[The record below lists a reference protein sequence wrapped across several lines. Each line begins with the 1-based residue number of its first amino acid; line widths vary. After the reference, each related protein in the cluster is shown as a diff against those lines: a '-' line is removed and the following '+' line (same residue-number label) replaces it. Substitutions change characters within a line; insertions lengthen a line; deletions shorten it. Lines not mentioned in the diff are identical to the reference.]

1 MHMESKHL
9 PTYSN
14 ILTAF
19 FFFKKT
25 DADIKVMCSS
35 DYIGIRV
42 MEDFFKYHNVP
53 LESLH
58 LPNKTC
64 RAQKTSINGVTYY
77 TSRISKDE
85 YLTCGG
91 EPLEV
96 QLKHWAKNEPVKK
109 GTHLSFV
116 FCFFS
121 FLPRRKTLLTSHI
134 PWACCRSLRLLET
147 LSEIQSSSWIINV
160 SLHTSGESACHSQS
174 SPIPRKDVE
183 LKDLATMYWNCCF
196 NVFQAVPKS
205 RCLVFDLPQWDGD
218 ASGWTGC
225 NDTDDVVHWPNL
237 HQGLQ

>member
-1 MHMESKHL
+1 
-9 PTYSN
+9 
-14 ILTAF
+14 
-19 FFFKKT
+19 
-25 DADIKVMCSS
+25 MCSS

-116 FCFFS
+116 FS
-121 FLPRRKTLLTSHI
+121 FLPSTQKNFTHI
-134 PWACCRSLRLLET
+134 TYSLSL
-147 LSEIQSSSWIINV
+147 LSEPQIIGNIIRNPVIKLNYKCVSPYIRRV
-160 SLHTSGESACHSQS
+160 SL
-174 SPIPRKDVE
+174 PFPVIPYS
-183 LKDLATMYWNCCF
+183 T
-196 NVFQAVPKS
+196 
-205 RCLVFDLPQWDGD
+205 
-218 ASGWTGC
+218 
-225 NDTDDVVHWPNL
+225 
-237 HQGLQ
+237 